1 MHENYFD
8 ASVRHWYDAQI
19 LEDAGEYDNAVCMQ
33 GFAAE
38 CALKSIFQ
46 QCISRENVVKYGHN
60 IKLLLQDILSFSVND
75 IEIVSILDPSFGLR
89 LLEIPLENILF
100 LDHPKRRYFEN
111 EHYCKEDAVKCR
123 ENASA
128 YLQEMLKLY
137 VDGYI

>member
-60 IKLLLQDILSFSVND
+60 IKLLLQDILRMNIIARKMLLSVGRMHQP
-75 IEIVSILDPSFGLR
+75 ICR
-89 LLEIPLENILF
+89 
-100 LDHPKRRYFEN
+100 
-111 EHYCKEDAVKCR
+111 KC
-123 ENASA
+123 
-128 YLQEMLKLY
+128 
-137 VDGYI
+137 

>member
-1 MHENYFD
+1 MLTQRSLDYNKSKGFF
-8 ASVRHWYDAQI
+8 V
-19 LEDAGEYDNAVCMQ
+19 YDNAVCMQ

-100 LDHPKRRYFEN
+100 FL
-111 EHYCKEDAVKCR
+111 
-123 ENASA
+123 
-128 YLQEMLKLY
+128 
-137 VDGYI
+137 